1 MVVPTRKICVPR
13 QHARTN
19 HLTNGSIAT
28 KILTEITIDLS
39 LLKVVVEVGDTN
51 EVWDIKDNDEEG
63 DADTTMDVV
72 DVELVVENTKV
83 PQVTKVDPTTKA
95 KIMVDEITMAIT
107 KIMETT
113 ANIIMVV
120 LLVTMAIIS
129 TRVPTKI
136 QTRGRTKAPITQM
149 ETKVIP
155 TSVLE

>member
-1 MVVPTRKICVPR
+1 M
-13 QHARTN
+13 A
-19 HLTNGSIAT
+19 
-28 KILTEITIDLS
+28 ITINPS
-39 LLKVVVEVGDTN
+39 LLKAVVVVGDTK
-51 EVWDIKDNDEEG
+51 EIGDIKDKDEEV
-63 DADTTMDVV
+63 DMDTTMDVV

-136 QTRGRTKAPITQM
+136 RTRG
-149 ETKVIP
+149 
-155 TSVLE
+155 